1 VGLLYGKGSRNVK
14 KPVREGAPCIFVYKM
29 METVVI
35 LEGVMNKVSKSAVS
49 ETFMDYTGS
58 DLTHQIYYSIKQE
71 ILRGKLPVGEKL
83 NAVHLAERYNVSRTP
98 VTQALEL
105 LKRDNL
111 VEQLPGRRAT
121 VKPLSA
127 QEISDIYLFRK
138 QLEPTVARLS
148 IHVIPESEL
157 LMLKKHIAER
167 QKHPEQR
174 DESIQLDE
182 RIHSMLWR
190 YLTDPMIHSIFRTIN
205 EYSVRLQAY
214 TTYSIEG
221 ASSNCEEHMA
231 IVDAVLSR
239 DANIA
244 AEAVMVHLE
253 RSCQRLLDLCEE
265 K

>member
-1 VGLLYGKGSRNVK
+1 MSFCAGE
-14 KPVREGAPCIFVYKM
+14 KPAEKTVFAEEGMNRE
-29 METVVI
+29 T
-35 LEGVMNKVSKSAVS
+35 KSALS
-49 ETFMDYTGS
+49 LSHMEYAES

-71 ILRGKLPVGEKL
+71 ILRGKLSVGEKL
-83 NAVHLAERYNVSRTP
+83 NAVRLAERYNVSRTP

-148 IHVIPESEL
+148 VNVIPESEL
-157 LMLKKHIAER
+157 LLLKKHIAER
-167 QKHPEQR
+167 QEHPEQR

-190 YLTDPMIHSIFRTIN
+190 YLNDPMIHSIFRTIN

-221 ASSNCEEHMA
+221 ASSNCEEHLA
-231 IVDAVLSR
+231 IVDAVLAR
-239 DANIA
+239 DGEAV
-244 AEAVMVHLE
+244 AEAVMVHLD
-253 RSCQRLLDLCEE
+253 RSCRRLLSFCGE

>member
-1 VGLLYGKGSRNVK
+1 MDKELR
-14 KPVREGAPCIFVYKM
+14 
-29 METVVI
+29 
-35 LEGVMNKVSKSAVS
+35 SAIS
-49 ETFMDYTGS
+49 MSGMDYAGS

-105 LKRDNL
+105 LKKDNL

-127 QEISDIYLFRK
+127 QEISNIYLFRK

-148 IHVIPESEL
+148 VHVIPESEL
-157 LMLKKHIAER
+157 LLLKKHITER
-167 QKHPEQR
+167 QEHPEQR
-174 DESIQLDE
+174 DESIRLDE

-190 YLTDPMIHSIFRTIN
+190 YLNDPMIHSIFRTIN
-205 EYSVRLQAY
+205 EHSVRLQAY

-221 ASSNCEEHMA
+221 ASSNCEEHMD
-231 IVDAVLSR
+231 IVDAVLARSPDR
-239 DANIA
+239 VE
-244 AEAVMVHLE
+244 EAVKVHLE
-253 RSCQRLLDLCEE
+253 RSCQRLLSFCAER
-265 K
+265 